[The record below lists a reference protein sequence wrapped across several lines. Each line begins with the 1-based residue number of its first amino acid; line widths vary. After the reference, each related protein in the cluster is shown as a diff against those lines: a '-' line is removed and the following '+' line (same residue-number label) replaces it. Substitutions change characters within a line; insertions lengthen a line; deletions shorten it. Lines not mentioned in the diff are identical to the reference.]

1 VRSENRTV
9 TVLPPPLSGYGQVEC
24 VGELARVLLPK
35 LDEFDSLWELTNNIC
50 DRYLE
55 PVAA

>member
-9 TVLPPPLSGYGQVEC
+9 AAVPLVVTDKQAENRAGDI
-24 VGELARVLLPK
+24 AAAILLI
-35 LDEFDSLWELTNNIC
+35 EFDSLWELANNIC